1 MISKDVLLIED
12 EQGIADFISQSLAKE
27 GYHVDVALDGATGL
41 SRARHLH
48 FDLVILDLML
58 PDIEGL
64 DVCRQLRE
72 MSEIP
77 ILILTARE
85 AVTHR
90 VAGLDAGADDYLV
103 KPFAL
108 EELLA
113 RMRALFRRRQP
124 REARTVRFSDLEL
137 DTISRRVRRG
147 KREIELTSK
156 EYDLL
161 ELFLLHPDQVL
172 TREIIYDRIWGYD
185 FGGESNIIEVYIR
198 YLRSKLEEEGEPRLL
213 QTVRGVGYV
222 LREGR

>member
-1 MISKDVLLIED
+1 MISKNVLLIED
-12 EQGIADFISQSLAKE
+12 EERIADFISQSLAKE

-41 SRARHLH
+41 SKARHLH
-48 FDLVILDLML
+48 FDLIILDLML

-72 MSEIP
+72 ISEVP

-85 AVTHR
+85 AVAHR

-124 REARTVRFSDLEL
+124 RRARTLRFSDLEL

-147 KREIELTSK
+147 EREIELTSK

-172 TREIIYDRIWGYD
+172 TREIIYDRVWGYD

-198 YLRSKLEEEGEPRLL
+198 YLRSKLEEGGEPRLI

-222 LREGR
+222 LREGG

>member
-1 MISKDVLLIED
+1 MISKNVLLIED
-12 EQGIADFISQSLAKE
+12 EEKIADFISQSLAKE

-41 SRARHLH
+41 SKARHLH
-48 FDLVILDLML
+48 FDLIILDLML

-72 MSEIP
+72 ISEVP

-85 AVTHR
+85 AVAHR

-113 RMRALFRRRQP
+113 RIRALFRRRQP
-124 REARTVRFSDLEL
+124 RRVRTLRFSDLEL

-147 KREIELTSK
+147 EREIELTPK
-156 EYDLL
+156 EHDLL

-172 TREIIYDRIWGYD
+172 TREIIYDRVWGYD

-198 YLRSKLEEEGEPRLL
+198 YLRSKLEEGGEPRLI

-222 LREGR
+222 LRERE

>member
-12 EQGIADFISQSLAKE
+12 EEGIADFISQSLAKE
-27 GYHVDVALDGATGL
+27 GYQVDVALDGTTGL
-41 SRARHLH
+41 SKARHLH

-72 MSEIP
+72 MSEVP

-85 AVTHR
+85 AVAHR

-113 RMRALFRRRQP
+113 RMRALSRRRQP
-124 REARTVRFSDLEL
+124 REARTLRFSDLEL
-137 DTISRRVRRG
+137 DTVSRRVCRG
-147 KREIELTSK
+147 EREIELTPT

-161 ELFLLHPDQVL
+161 ELLLLHPDQVL
-172 TREIIYDRIWGYD
+172 SREIIYDRIWGYD

-198 YLRSKLEEEGEPRLL
+198 YLRSKLEEGGEPRLI

-222 LREGR
+222 LREG

>member
-1 MISKDVLLIED
+1 MTSKDVLLIED
-12 EQGIADFISQSLAKE
+12 EEGIAHFISQSLAKE
-27 GYHVDVALDGATGL
+27 GYQVDVALDGVTGL
-41 SRARHLH
+41 SKAGHLH
-48 FDLVILDLML
+48 FDLIILDLML
-58 PDIEGL
+58 PDIEGFDL
-64 DVCRQLRE
+64 CRQLRE
-72 MSEIP
+72 MSEVP

-85 AVTHR
+85 AVAHR

-124 REARTVRFSDLEL
+124 RRVRSLRFSDLEL
-137 DTISRRVRRG
+137 DPSSRRVRRG
-147 KREIELTSK
+147 EREIELTPK

-161 ELFLLHPDQVL
+161 ELLLLHPDQVL
-172 TREIIYDRIWGYD
+172 TREIIYDRVWGYD

-198 YLRSKLEEEGEPRLL
+198 YLRSKLEEGGEPRLI

>member
-1 MISKDVLLIED
+1 MISKDILLIED

-27 GYHVDVALDGATGL
+27 GYHVEVALDGATGL
-41 SRARHLH
+41 YKAHHRD
-48 FDLVILDLML
+48 FDFIILDLML

-64 DVCRQLRE
+64 DICRQLRE
-72 MSEIP
+72 MSEVP

-85 AVTHR
+85 AVAHR

-108 EELLA
+108 DELLA

-124 REARTVRFSDLEL
+124 REAGPLRFSDLEL
-137 DTISRRVRRG
+137 DTVSRRVRRG
-147 KREIELTSK
+147 EREIELTPK

-172 TREIIYDRIWGYD
+172 TREIIYDRVWGYD

-198 YLRSKLEEEGEPRLL
+198 YLRSKLEEGGEPRLL

-222 LREGR
+222 LREGG

>member
-12 EQGIADFISQSLAKE
+12 EQGIADFISQSLAKQ
-27 GYHVDVALDGATGL
+27 GYHVEVALDGATGL
-41 SRARHLH
+41 YKARHLH
-48 FDLVILDLML
+48 FDLIILDLML

-72 MSEIP
+72 MSEVP

-85 AVTHR
+85 AVAHR

-108 EELLA
+108 DELLA

-124 REARTVRFSDLEL
+124 REARPLRFSDLEL
-137 DTISRRVRRG
+137 DTVSRRVRRG
-147 KREIELTSK
+147 GREIELTPK

-198 YLRSKLEEEGEPRLL
+198 YLRSKLEEGGEPRLL

-222 LREGR
+222 LREGQ

>member
-12 EQGIADFISQSLAKE
+12 EEGIADFISQSLAKE
-27 GYHVDVALDGATGL
+27 GYHVDVALDGTTGL
-41 SRARHLH
+41 SKARHSH

-64 DVCRQLRE
+64 DLCRQLRE
-72 MSEIP
+72 MSEVP

-85 AVTHR
+85 AVAHR

-124 REARTVRFSDLEL
+124 REARTLRFSDLEL
-137 DTISRRVRRG
+137 DTVSRRVRRG
-147 KREIELTSK
+147 EREIELTPT

-198 YLRSKLEEEGEPRLL
+198 YLRSKLEEEGESRLI

-222 LREGR
+222 FREG

>member
-12 EQGIADFISQSLAKE
+12 EQGIADFISQSLSKE
-27 GYHVDVALDGATGL
+27 GYDVDVALDGVTGL
-41 SRARHLH
+41 SKARQLH
-48 FDLVILDLML
+48 FDLIILDLML

-72 MSEIP
+72 MSEAP

-85 AVTHR
+85 AVAHR

-113 RMRALFRRRQP
+113 RMRALLRRREP
-124 REARTVRFSDLEL
+124 RETRTLRFSDLEL

-147 KREIELTSK
+147 EREIELTPK

-198 YLRSKLEEEGEPRLL
+198 YLRSKLEEAGGPRLV

>member
-1 MISKDVLLIED
+1 MISKDILLIED

-41 SRARHLH
+41 SKARHLH
-48 FDLVILDLML
+48 FDLIILDLML

-85 AVTHR
+85 AVAHR

-124 REARTVRFSDLEL
+124 REARTIRFSDLEL
-137 DTISRRVRRG
+137 DTFSRRVRRG
-147 KREIELTSK
+147 EREIEFTPK

-198 YLRSKLEEEGEPRLL
+198 YLRSKLEEKGEPRLL

>member
-12 EQGIADFISQSLAKE
+12 EEGIADFISQSLAKE
-27 GYHVDVALDGATGL
+27 GYHVDVALDGTTGL
-41 SRARHLH
+41 SKARHLH

-64 DVCRQLRE
+64 DLCRQLRE
-72 MSEIP
+72 MSEVP

-85 AVTHR
+85 AVAHR

-124 REARTVRFSDLEL
+124 REARTLRFSDLEL
-137 DTISRRVRRG
+137 DTVSRRVRRG
-147 KREIELTSK
+147 EREIELTPT

-172 TREIIYDRIWGYD
+172 SREIIYDRIWGYD

-198 YLRSKLEEEGEPRLL
+198 YLRSKLEEGEPRLI

-222 LREGR
+222 LREG

>member
-1 MISKDVLLIED
+1 MISKNVLLIED
-12 EQGIADFISQSLAKE
+12 EKGIADFISQSLAKE
-27 GYHVDVALDGATGL
+27 GYHADVALDGATGL
-41 SRARHLH
+41 SKARHLP
-48 FDLVILDLML
+48 FDLIILDLML

-72 MSEIP
+72 MSEVP

-85 AVTHR
+85 AVAHR

-113 RMRALFRRRQP
+113 RMRALLRRREP
-124 REARTVRFSDLEL
+124 REEGTLHFSDLEL
-137 DTISRRVRRG
+137 DAVSRRVRRG
-147 KREIELTSK
+147 EREIELTPK
-156 EYDLL
+156 EHDLL

-198 YLRSKLEEEGEPRLL
+198 YLRSKLEEGGEPRLI

>member
-41 SRARHLH
+41 SKARHLH
-48 FDLVILDLML
+48 FDLIILDLML

-72 MSEIP
+72 MSEVP

-85 AVTHR
+85 AVAHR

-124 REARTVRFSDLEL
+124 REARILRFSDLEL
-137 DTISRRVRRG
+137 DTASHRVRREE
-147 KREIELTSK
+147 REIELTPK

-213 QTVRGVGYV
+213 QTLRGVGYV
-222 LREGR
+222 LREGG

>member
-1 MISKDVLLIED
+1 MISKDILLIED

-27 GYHVDVALDGATGL
+27 GYHVDVVLDGATGL
-41 SRARHLH
+41 SKARHRP
-48 FDLVILDLML
+48 FDLIILDLML

-72 MSEIP
+72 MSEAP

-85 AVTHR
+85 AVAHR

-124 REARTVRFSDLEL
+124 EGAKILGFSDLEL
-137 DTISRRVRRG
+137 DTVSRRVHRG

-198 YLRSKLEEEGEPRLL
+198 YLRSKLEEGGEPRLL

-222 LREGR
+222 LREGG

>member
-1 MISKDVLLIED
+1 MISKDILLIED
-12 EQGIADFISQSLAKE
+12 EEAIADFISESLAKG
-27 GYHVDVALDGATGL
+27 GYHVDVALDGSTGL
-41 SRARHLH
+41 SKARHLH

-72 MSEIP
+72 MSEVP

-85 AVTHR
+85 TVAHR

-124 REARTVRFSDLEL
+124 REARSLRFSDLEL

-147 KREIELTSK
+147 EREIELTSK
-156 EYDLL
+156 EHDLL

-172 TREIIYDRIWGYD
+172 TREIIYDRIWEYD

-198 YLRSKLEEEGEPRLL
+198 YLRSKLEEEGEPRLI

-222 LREGR
+222 LREG